1 MAGSPPHLPP
11 HISGREKLQQAF
23 TTNESRR
30 LLLHTILKLDAAAER
45 KQHVEQKDHVM
56 PIAATIAPTHDF
68 FTVANPGNVSKE
80 DFIKIGMTAL
90 VHLDRPL
97 IRCMLAGRVG
107 DYLVDSANSGLLPET
122 LKPAPDDVSRLRPE
136 ILVEVFRAEDAT
148 LPNVAQMKVLRE
160 RLQLYVQDVVFDP
173 DLDGRHGICLSQD
186 KTRGDIAE
194 AIDSGVPC
202 NGFDPKD
209 LDGIKSMIKALQ
221 RCQAFDTSA
230 GQDIVRVGFTT
241 GGIVEQAENAAHRDM
256 SGQKNLLYLVDA
268 ISKTMS
274 PELGPQ
280 IQMHYY
286 TVMVLHKPEMAG
298 IAEHIIARICGA
310 YAEDGGCNISWAG
323 HQVAHANNIPHS
335 WYRKYKQEAKERG
348 VLPREV
354 AYESELKKNKEKEM
368 EVSPRSS
375 DGSGNER
382 VDSVHCSP
390 DEAVRALVRSSD
402 IQQMVLDSMDQF
414 LDHVD
419 GLIDDGR
426 MPQGAL
432 RRMSRIC
439 AKGLEKETEV
449 SGQGAI

>member
-1 MAGSPPHLPP
+1 
-11 HISGREKLQQAF
+11 
-23 TTNESRR
+23 
-30 LLLHTILKLDAAAER
+30 
-45 KQHVEQKDHVM
+45 M
-56 PIAATIAPTHDF
+56 PITATIALTHDF

-97 IRCMLAGRVG
+97 IRCMLAGRVS
-107 DYLVDSANSGLLPET
+107 DYLVDSANTGLLPET

-136 ILVEVFRAEDAT
+136 IYVELFRAEDGT
-148 LPNVAQMKVLRE
+148 LPNVAQMEMLLE

-202 NGFDPKD
+202 NGFDPVMCSSRVGMRKYIQSQKD
-209 LDGIKSMIKALQ
+209 LDGIKFMIKALQ
-221 RCQAFDTSA
+221 RRQPFETSA
-230 GQDIVRVGFTT
+230 GRDIVRVGFTT

-256 SGQKNLLYLVDA
+256 NGQKNLLYLVDA
-268 ISKTMS
+268 IFKTMS
-274 PELGPQ
+274 SELGPR
-280 IQMHYY
+280 IQMQYY

-298 IAEHIIARICGA
+298 IAEHIVARICGA

-354 AYESELKKNKEKEM
+354 AYESELKKKETET

-382 VDSVHCSP
+382 VDSVHSSP
-390 DEAVRALVRSSD
+390 DEAARALVRSSD

-419 GLIDDGR
+419 GLVDDGR
-426 MPQGAL
+426 IPQGAL

>member
-1 MAGSPPHLPP
+1 M
-11 HISGREKLQQAF
+11 
-23 TTNESRR
+23 
-30 LLLHTILKLDAAAER
+30 
-45 KQHVEQKDHVM
+45 
-56 PIAATIAPTHDF
+56 
-68 FTVANPGNVSKE
+68 
-80 DFIKIGMTAL
+80 
-90 VHLDRPL
+90 
-97 IRCMLAGRVG
+97 IRCMLAGRVW
-107 DYLVDSANSGLLPET
+107 DYLVDSANSGLLPEM

-136 ILVEVFRAEDAT
+136 IYIELFRAEDAT
-148 LPNVAQMKVLRE
+148 LPNVAQMEVLRE

-173 DLDGRHGICLSQD
+173 DVDRRYGICLSQD
-186 KTRGDIAE
+186 NKRAGIAE
-194 AIDSGVPC
+194 AIDSSVLS
-202 NGFDPKD
+202 NGFDPVMCSSRVGMRKYVRSRKD
-209 LDGIKSMIKALQ
+209 LDGVKSMITALQ
-221 RCQAFDTSA
+221 RHQPFETSA

-268 ISKTMS
+268 IFKTMS
-274 PELGPQ
+274 PELGPR
-280 IQMHYY
+280 IQMQYY

-298 IAEHIIARICGA
+298 IAEHIVARICGA

-354 AYESELKKNKEKEM
+354 AYELELRKKEKEM

-375 DGSGNER
+375 DGSANER
-382 VDSVHCSP
+382 MDSVHSSS
-390 DEAVRALVRSSD
+390 DKAARVLVRSSN

-414 LDHVD
+414 LDHID
-419 GLIDDGR
+419 GLVDDGR